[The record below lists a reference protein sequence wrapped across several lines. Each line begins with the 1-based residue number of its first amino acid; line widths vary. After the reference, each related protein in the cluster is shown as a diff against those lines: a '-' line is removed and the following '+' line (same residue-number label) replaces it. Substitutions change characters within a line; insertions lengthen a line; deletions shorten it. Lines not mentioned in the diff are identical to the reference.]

1 MKQENLKRTLTAALL
16 TLVATA
22 AYAQTN
28 AMTAKISFAF
38 RAVGSDLPA
47 GRYRVGPATGAPQSS
62 QALELRNMDT
72 GKAVFI
78 QPTAPLR
85 ESEGARP
92 RLIFRCGGVEGCSLA
107 SLWSGTGS
115 GLEFYTPAL
124 TASQRER
131 RETVY
136 LDRSTG
142 K

>member
-1 MKQENLKRTLTAALL
+1 
-16 TLVATA
+16 
-22 AYAQTN
+22 
-28 AMTAKISFAF
+28 
-38 RAVGSDLPA
+38 
-47 GRYRVGPATGAPQSS
+47 
-62 QALELRNMDT
+62 MDT